1 MARIGLEF
9 LLNTGGESEGLSDP
23 GVENFRDKPFTAVA
37 RETGQNSRDARQDH
51 TKPVRLTFDVLSMS
65 SDDFP
70 SIAAFRG
77 GRHDF
82 ASRRLTGPRT
92 RRRRGS
98 MGYELF
104 FPPNSMPYD
113 TGFTVWRHSDQIV
126 VENKSS

>member
-1 MARIGLEF
+1 MPGCYMILQPSDEAAYCFQKEIACRSAARGTGGALRLARIGLEF
-9 LLNTGGESEGLSDP
+9 LLNTVGESEGLSDP

-77 GRHDF
+77 GGTT
-82 ASRRLTGPRT
+82 LPQEG
-92 RRRRGS
+92 
-98 MGYELF
+98 
-104 FPPNSMPYD
+104 
-113 TGFTVWRHSDQIV
+113 
-126 VENKSS
+126 